1 MDSSQTK
8 KDDML
13 KELYKQIPFKE
24 EEEIILLQ
32 QIIELKQWS
41 TKYPEDKILKENII
55 LLQNYMNT

>member
-1 MDSSQTK
+1 MDSLQTK
-8 KDDML
+8 KEDML

-32 QIIELKQWS
+32 QIIELKQWY